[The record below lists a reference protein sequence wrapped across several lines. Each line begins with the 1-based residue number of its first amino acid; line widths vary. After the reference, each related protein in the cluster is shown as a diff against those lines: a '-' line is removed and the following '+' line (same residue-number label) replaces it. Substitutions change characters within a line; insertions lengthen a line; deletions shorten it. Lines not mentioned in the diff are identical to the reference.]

1 MPYRP
6 TPLQNIKKHLKSSKA
21 LIARIENELSDER
34 TDKAERSRLLV
45 SLAKLTKDVRSLEN
59 KRAKLSAQARGKM
72 PLINRLIG
80 FQNLEFVRRG
90 DGCLMASYSYRNQ
103 SFEVPIPNS
112 RNQMSM
118 AKYPAYVASRDA
130 AEKIARSSESNP
142 LPDISG
148 TKEIKEA
155 VQGTE
160 IDFSKVAAILS
171 GKSNNSNNTH
181 VCGEGCRLFGC
192 SVQDAAKTAARAAAA
207 AMVVPCEP
215 APVEAAAS
223 SKVNINIEPVPVTD
237 TPEDASSKAATSEAA
252 LTTNTLRDNPSDAEV
267 LRWINSITPKQVKIV
282 PDADLECQTLDYWKE
297 KATVTVKRMIELY
310 HAFSSTLS
318 REASLKFDNHQRQ
331 LTPMLNKLLYHEP
344 ETLRGILGEN
354 AAILLNNSTVY
365 EKPVIDAPTQMRFM
379 SLTRKDNR

>member
-1 MPYRP
+1 MFQLLLQRFLSGELEAHHPCQKAVIMPYRP

-160 IDFSKVAAILS
+160 IDYLKGSCNLIR
-171 GKSNNSNNTH
+171 
-181 VCGEGCRLFGC
+181 E
-192 SVQDAAKTAARAAAA
+192 VQ
-207 AMVVPCEP
+207 
-215 APVEAAAS
+215 
-223 SKVNINIEPVPVTD
+223 
-237 TPEDASSKAATSEAA
+237 
-252 LTTNTLRDNPSDAEV
+252 
-267 LRWINSITPKQVKIV
+267 
-282 PDADLECQTLDYWKE
+282 
-297 KATVTVKRMIELY
+297 
-310 HAFSSTLS
+310 
-318 REASLKFDNHQRQ
+318 
-331 LTPMLNKLLYHEP
+331 
-344 ETLRGILGEN
+344 
-354 AAILLNNSTVY
+354 
-365 EKPVIDAPTQMRFM
+365 
-379 SLTRKDNR
+379 